1 MQATGT
7 IARAIQILQIF
18 AEARG
23 DLSIKE
29 IAAES
34 GLAPSTVHRLLKL
47 LGENG
52 VIEFDADHRR
62 YDVGPEFIRI
72 ASLVTNKVSIA
83 DIAAP
88 YMDKVV
94 EECDETCVLVSY
106 DRARQLISVVGLVS
120 SSNPLRYQTEMFT
133 TRSPLWGATGQ
144 SVVAFLPRDEQEAL
158 YDARSDEL
166 SVTTNAPL
174 PAKQSYLA
182 QMDTFRRLG
191 YAITH
196 GQTIEG
202 AVGIGAPV
210 YNRAGLVIG
219 SLCVSLPQ
227 LRSSEALEQSLAQL
241 LIPQARALSAALG
254 YHGA

>member
-1 MQATGT
+1 MQPTGT
-7 IARAIQILQIF
+7 IARTIQILQIF

-23 DLSIKE
+23 NLSIKE

-52 VIEFDADHRR
+52 VIEFDAGHRR
-62 YDVGPEFIRI
+62 YDIGPEFIRL
-72 ASLVTNKVSIA
+72 ASLVANKTSIA

-88 YMDKVV
+88 YMQKVV
-94 EECDETCVLVSY
+94 EESDETCVLVSY
-106 DRARQLISVVGLVS
+106 NRARKMISVVGLVS

-144 SVVAFLPRDEQEAL
+144 SVVAFLPREEQEAL
-158 YDARSDEL
+158 YDERSDEL
-166 SVTTNAPL
+166 SLTTNTPL
-174 PAKQSYLA
+174 PPKQSYLA
-182 QMDTFRRLG
+182 QMDAFRRNG
-191 YAITH
+191 YAISH
-196 GQTIEG
+196 GQTIDG

-210 YNRAGLVIG
+210 YDRNGLVSG

-227 LRSSEALEQSLAQL
+227 LRSSEAMEQSLAQL

-254 YHGA
+254 FHGV